1 MHEPLVVPIVPW
13 NYLYAS
19 NTCEWNEPYFG
30 TYGPIE
36 AELIKKRT
44 KRQQNLLFDITGKL
58 TLNHISSLCIFFAWE
73 EGTGQ

>member
-1 MHEPLVVPIVPW
+1 MLVILV
-13 NYLYAS
+13 NSTFL
-19 NTCEWNEPYFG
+19 TWNEPYLG

-73 EGTGQ
+73 KIEGH